1 MKKLLLK
8 NGTVIDGKQ
17 NEPIFHHSVL
27 IQDGKFVEIAEDIS
41 EDPETAVIDC
51 THKYIMPGM
60 IDCHVHIDLDPETD
74 MNQALLEDTNVMYV
88 IKALN
93 RLKKY
98 LPAGFTTIRIN
109 GGMEHLATSLR
120 DAVNQK
126 IISGPRIVAAGQY
139 LSITGGH
146 GAFFS
151 PWVNV
156 QNHMCKFADGSDE
169 IRKAIRQQVWSKVDV
184 IKFFSTGGA
193 CDPNSNLQAQEFTDE
208 ELEIIVSEAK
218 RAFKR
223 TSTHAHGT
231 AGIKS
236 AAKAG
241 VDSIE
246 HASMLDAEC
255 IQILKEKGSFIVPT
269 LKASYEIMAHKA
281 ELPDY
286 IVEKASSLVENC
298 KQSFRMAYKA
308 GINIAM
314 GTDSGTPFNY
324 HGENAKEFEL
334 MVQYGMSCMDAIK
347 CGTSKA
353 AENLAIDDIV
363 GSIEIGKC
371 ADLLLLSEN
380 PLKDIKVLQKEECI
394 QMVIK
399 DGNIE
404 VTRLS

>member
-1 MKKLLLK
+1 MKKILLK
-8 NGTVIDGKQ
+8 NGTIIDGKKD
-17 NEPIFHHSVL
+17 EPIFHHSVL
-27 IQDGKFVEIAEDIS
+27 IQDGKIVKIAENIS
-41 EDPETAVIDC
+41 EDTDTLVIDC
-51 THKYIMPGM
+51 TYKYIMPGM
-60 IDCHVHIDLDPETD
+60 IDCHVHIDLDPEVD

-88 IKALN
+88 IKAID

-120 DAVNQK
+120 DSVNQK
-126 IISGPRIVAAGQY
+126 IISGPRIIAAGQY

-156 QNHMCKFADGSDE
+156 QNHMCKVVDGPDE
-169 IRKAIRQQVWSKVDV
+169 LRKAIRHQVWSKVDV
-184 IKFFSTGGA
+184 IKFFNTGGA
-193 CDPNSNLQAQEFTDE
+193 CDPNSNLQAQEFSDE
-208 ELEIIVSEAK
+208 ELKMIVSEAK

-231 AGIKS
+231 VGIKS

-246 HASMLDAEC
+246 HASMLDEEC
-255 IQILKEKGSFIVPT
+255 IQIIKDKGIFIVPT

-281 ELPDY
+281 GLPGY
-286 IVEKASSLVENC
+286 IVEKASNLVENC
-298 KQSFRMAYKA
+298 KQSFGMAYEA

-324 HGENAKEFEL
+324 HGENAKELEL

-347 CGTSKA
+347 CSTSRA
-353 AENLAIDDIV
+353 AENLAIDNIV
-363 GSIEIGKC
+363 GSIEAGKC

-380 PLKDIKVLQKEECI
+380 PLNDIRVLQKQECI
-394 QMVIK
+394 QMVMK
-399 DGNIE
+399 DGSIE
-404 VTRLS
+404 VNRLS